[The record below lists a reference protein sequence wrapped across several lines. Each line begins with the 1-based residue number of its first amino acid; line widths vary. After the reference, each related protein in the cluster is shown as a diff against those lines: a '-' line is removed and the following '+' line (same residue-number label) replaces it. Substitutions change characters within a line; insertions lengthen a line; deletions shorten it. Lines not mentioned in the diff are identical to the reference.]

1 MGFCAFCEK
10 SSKLAGRNRQHT
22 PKNMN
27 KITRGLFAVLF
38 ALALVASSASS
49 VFAGVEHAGPTG
61 KWIEVSLARQT
72 VYAWQDGRVVMS
84 SRISS
89 GKASTPT
96 RRGTF
101 HIYTKL
107 LSTRMRGAD
116 YDLPNVPYTM
126 YFDGSIALHGAYWNP
141 PYGRPS
147 SHGCVNLPISFA
159 ARLFR
164 WASVGMTVV
173 VR

>member
-1 MGFCAFCEK
+1 
-10 SSKLAGRNRQHT
+10 
-22 PKNMN
+22 MN
-27 KITRGLFAVLF
+27 KITRALFTGLF
-38 ALALVASSASS
+38 ALALLLSSTSA
-49 VFAGVEHAGPTG
+49 VFASEDTAARRG

-84 SRISS
+84 SRMSS

-107 LSTRMRGAD
+107 ISTRMRGPG
-116 YDLPNVPYTM
+116 YDLPRVPYTM
-126 YFDGSIALHGAYWNP
+126 YFDGGIALHGAYWNP

-147 SHGCVNLPISFA
+147 SHGCVNLPVGFA

-164 WASVGMTVV
+164 WAYVGMTVV